1 MRTNIEI
8 DDDLMTKTMAAT
20 NTTTKKAAV
29 EASMHLAVR
38 LKAQEGIRA
47 LRGKVVWRGHDDDW
61 FASDEEIARK
71 RRLAEQDAEP
81 KGAHPPAAKQQPV
94 FPAEQS

>member
-8 DDDLMTKTMAAT
+8 DDELMTKTMAAT

-38 LKAQEGIRA
+38 LKAQEGLRA

-61 FASDEEIARK
+61 FASDEEVLEK
-71 RRLAEQDAEP
+71 RRMVEQNAKPES
-81 KGAHPPAAKQQPV
+81 AHLPAA
-94 FPAEQS
+94 

>member
-8 DDDLMTKTMAAT
+8 DDALMAQTMAAT

-61 FASDEEIARK
+61 FASDEAILKKWRGPEEPIEPKSASPSA
-71 RRLAEQDAEP
+71 AEQPVLVAE
-81 KGAHPPAAKQQPV
+81 V
-94 FPAEQS
+94 R

>member
-8 DDDLMTKTMAAT
+8 DDALMAQTMAAT

-47 LRGKVVWRGHDDDW
+47 LRGKVVWRGPGDDW
-61 FASDEEIARK
+61 IASDEAILKKQRGPEEPVEPESARPS
-71 RRLAEQDAEP
+71 ATE
-81 KGAHPPAAKQQPV
+81 QPV
-94 FPAEQS
+94 LVAEVR